1 MAALDVVDLNVS
13 IRTSAGVLHAV
24 RGVDLSVEAGET
36 LCVVGESGC
45 GKSMSA
51 LAILGL
57 LPDTA
62 TRSAARIGFDGHDLQ
77 TLTRAQMRKLRG
89 DRVGMIFQDPMTTLN
104 PSYTIGD
111 QLTEVYLC
119 HRKSGR
125 RQAEERALHLLGRVG
140 ITGARERLGQYPH
153 QLSGGLRQRVMIAM
167 ALMCEPVLLIADEPT
182 TALDVTIQA
191 QTLHLMKS
199 LQMEIGAGVILIT
212 HDLGI
217 VAQMADRV
225 AVMYAGEV
233 VETAS
238 VESIFGNPGH
248 PYTFGLMKCIPVHG
262 RIRRGERLGAI
273 PGTVPSLIGGMT
285 GCAFRA
291 RCPVALPACASKVPV
306 RQGAGGHRW
315 RCVHETL
322 PPEAGLRKDA

>member
-1 MAALDVVDLNVS
+1 MVALDVVDLNVS

-24 RGVDLSVEAGET
+24 RGADLSVEAGKT
-36 LCVVGESGC
+36 LCIVGESGC
-45 GKSMSA
+45 GKSMVA

-62 TRSAARIGFDGHDLQ
+62 TRSAARIRFDGRDLQ
-77 TLTRAQMRKLRG
+77 TLTRAQMRALRG
-89 DRVGMIFQDPMTTLN
+89 DRIGMIFQDPMTTLN

-125 RQAEERALHLLGRVG
+125 RQAEERALHLMGRVG
-140 ITGARERLGQYPH
+140 ITAARERLGQYPH

-167 ALMCEPVLLIADEPT
+167 ALMCEPALLIADEPT
-182 TALDVTIQA
+182 TALDATIQA
-191 QTLHLMKS
+191 QILHLIKS
-199 LQMEIGAGVILIT
+199 LQEEIGAGVILIT

-233 VETAS
+233 VEAAS
-238 VESIFGNPGH
+238 VASVFANPGH
-248 PYTFGLMKCIPVHG
+248 PYTVGLMNCIPARG
-262 RIRRGERLGAI
+262 RIGRGDRLGAI

-291 RCPVALPACASKVPV
+291 RCPVSLPACASEVPL
-306 RQGAGGHRW
+306 RQGAAGHRW
-315 RCVHETL
+315 RCAHQEL
-322 PPEAGLRKDA
+322 PPKAGLAKGA